1 MLKILPIYFQK
12 LMLEMYIRELRKILK
27 SKLML
32 KLFLLKL
39 FPFSSTAAV
48 VDVVVFVAVTVTA
61 AVVVVVVGLVTLLQ
75 DEFVAQVGS
84 MNADRLKIKIRILLC
99 SVVYFSTVLFETRP
113 LKLSNYRNVGYR
125 VTRALMCQV

>member
-61 AVVVVVVGLVTLLQ
+61 VVVVVLVTLLQ
-75 DEFVAQVGS
+75 DEFVAQVGGR
-84 MNADRLKIKIRILLC
+84 NADRLKIKI
-99 SVVYFSTVLFETRP
+99 
-113 LKLSNYRNVGYR
+113 
-125 VTRALMCQV
+125 